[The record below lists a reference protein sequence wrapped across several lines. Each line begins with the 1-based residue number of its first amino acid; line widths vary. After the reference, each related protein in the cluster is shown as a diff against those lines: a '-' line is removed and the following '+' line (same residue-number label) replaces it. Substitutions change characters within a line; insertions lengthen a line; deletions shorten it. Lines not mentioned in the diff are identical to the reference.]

1 MTDTIVTCRA
11 QTRSGEQ
18 CRTRDGLSGDGLCA
32 LHDPT
37 RAAEIAS
44 KRRKGA
50 AKDGKAFVSVEDLP
64 CAGRLATLEDCSTWL
79 EWITVQT
86 VTGQLDPAKARE
98 AVKAVM
104 AMRFKLRDE
113 LAAEKRIKALEKM
126 LAQRAEGART

>member
-1 MTDTIVTCRA
+1 M
-11 QTRSGEQ
+11 
-18 CRTRDGLSGDGLCA
+18 
-32 LHDPT
+32 HDPA

-50 AKDGKAFVSVEDLP
+50 DKGKAAVSFEELP

-86 VTGQLDPAKARE
+86 VTGGLDPAKARE

-104 AMRFKLRDE
+104 ALRFKLRDE
-113 LAAEKRIKALEKM
+113 LALEKRIKALQKGIETQT
-126 LAQRAEGART
+126 AGTR